1 MNRTIPIVAATLLA
15 VAGASAQGTQRT
27 ATAGETVFVS
37 SREAV
42 LRQTSSPSSPV
53 VATLGQGAALTVRE
67 VQGLRYLVETGTG
80 QRGYIVRLNTSAT
93 RPRTTT
99 DGMGG
104 LLRDDRGAAEQRTS
118 GSIRGLRPEA
128 IKMREDGEV
137 GSATVDDVT
146 AMQDLAASITDAEID
161 AFNAEGGVVAP

>member
-1 MNRTIPIVAATLLA
+1 MRAIVIAAVAALA
-15 VAGASAQGTQRT
+15 TAGAPAQTAQR
-27 ATAGETVFVS
+27 AAAPGETVFVS

-53 VATLGQGAALTVRE
+53 VATLPQGAALVVRE

-80 QRGYIVRLNTSAT
+80 QRGFVVRLNTSAT

-104 LLRDDRGAAEQRTS
+104 LLRDDRGAAEQRTT

-128 IKMREDGEV
+128 IKMREDGQVE
-137 GSATVDDVT
+137 GATVDDVA
-146 AMQDLAASITDAEID
+146 AMQNLAASITDGEID